1 MVFCVSSYWNG
12 LCNDRMFDYQSVIR
26 MEEEATPRR
35 AEVAIGIVLD
45 RKVIMLNI
53 LCAFGIESL

>member
-26 MEEEATPRR
+26 MEEEATHRR
-35 AEVAIGIVLD
+35 AEGAIGIVLA
-45 RKVIMLNI
+45 RVVIKLNI
-53 LCAFGIESL
+53 

>member
-26 MEEEATPRR
+26 MEEEEATHRR
-35 AEVAIGIVLD
+35 AEGAIGIVLA
-45 RKVIMLNI
+45 RVVIKLNI
-53 LCAFGIESL
+53 